1 MKRKILFTCCLAAL
15 FVVGFNSTAYLQE
28 KGYPNKPIQI
38 LLPYAP
44 GTGIDTFNRLVAEKL
59 RRDWKVPVNIINKIG
74 AGGAI
79 AAEEVARA
87 RKDGYTLLSV
97 YVSTVASM
105 TAANPDGPINLVRDF
120 TPIIVN
126 WANTGCVFVVRS
138 DSEFRSLQDVV
149 DYAKK
154 NPNKLI
160 GSTAMVGTD
169 CNLEFVLF
177 KKQAKA
183 DIIHV
188 SYSSMPENITS
199 LLGGHS
205 QLASF
210 SEAAAKP
217 HIDAGKVRGL
227 ATDIK
232 TASFPNVPTYIEQG
246 YDQVDLVPFI
256 LILGPKGLPQGVIEA
271 WEKPLEELSKNQ
283 EFISSC
289 KKAGVHV
296 EVRMGAENL
305 NTLIKE
311 ALRKFS
317 RFTPEELGWAKQKK

>member
-1 MKRKILFTCCLAAL
+1 MKANILFTFFLVAL
-15 FVVGFNSTAYLQE
+15 LIVGFNSTAYLQE

-38 LLPYAP
+38 LLPYSP

-59 RRDWKVPVNIINKIG
+59 RKDWKVPVNIINKIG

-79 AAEEVARA
+79 AAEEVAHA

-97 YVSTVASM
+97 YASTLATM
-105 TAANPDGPINLVRDF
+105 TAANPEGPINLLRDF

-126 WANTGCVFVVRS
+126 WANTGCVLVVRS
-138 DSEFRSLQDVV
+138 DSEFKSLQDVV

-160 GSTAMVGTD
+160 CSTAMVGTD

-177 KKQAKA
+177 KHQAKT

-188 SYSSMPENITS
+188 SYSTMAENITS

-205 QLASF
+205 HLASF
-210 SEAAAKP
+210 SEASAKP

-232 TASFPNVPTYIEQG
+232 TPSFPNVPTYIERG

-256 LILGPKGLPQGVIEA
+256 LILGPKELPQEIIET
-271 WEKPLEELSKNQ
+271 WEKPLKELSKNQ
-283 EFISSC
+283 EFISTC
-289 KKAGVHV
+289 NKAGVHV
-296 EVRMGAENL
+296 DIRMGAENL
-305 NTLIKE
+305 NTLVKE
-311 ALRKFS
+311 AVRKFS